1 MAKKPLTDK
10 QLANLRKNAFTKGV
24 SGNPKGRPPIADE
37 LKTAIAYLSPSA
49 LLTVEDI
56 MLNGKN
62 EMARLKAAEIFLGT
76 MVSKA
81 SQKVEL
87 DVDVKVTHTAE
98 FLVKAA
104 RAREIIEGSIIN
116 GDLLASPDQKKH

>member
-1 MAKKPLTDK
+1 MAKKPLTEK
-10 QLANLRKNAFTKGV
+10 QLANLRKHAYSKGV

-49 LLTVEDI
+49 LLTVEEI

-62 EMARLKAAEIFLGT
+62 EMARLKAAEMFLGT

-81 SQKVEL
+81 TQKVEL
-87 DVDVKVTHTAE
+87 DVDVQITHTAE
-98 FLVKAA
+98 FLAKAA

-116 GDLLASPDQKKH
+116 GDLLPPPDKPH

>member
-1 MAKKPLTDK
+1 MAKKPLSEK
-10 QLANLRKNAFTKGV
+10 QLANLRKHAFSKGI

-49 LLTVEDI
+49 LLTVEEI

-81 SQKVEL
+81 TQKVDI
-87 DVDVKVTHTAE
+87 DVDVKITHTAE
-98 FLVKAA
+98 FLAKAA
-104 RAREIIEGSIIN
+104 RAREIIESN
-116 GDLLASPDQKKH
+116 GIEAELLPPPDKTH

>member
-1 MAKKPLTDK
+1 MAKKPLSEK
-10 QLANLRKNAFTKGV
+10 QLANLRKHAFSKGI

-49 LLTVEDI
+49 LLTVEEI

-81 SQKVEL
+81 TQKVDI
-87 DVDVKVTHTAE
+87 DVDVKITHTAE
-98 FLVKAA
+98 FLAKAA
-104 RAREIIEGSIIN
+104 RAREIIEANVIEAE
-116 GDLLASPDQKKH
+116 LLPPPDKTH